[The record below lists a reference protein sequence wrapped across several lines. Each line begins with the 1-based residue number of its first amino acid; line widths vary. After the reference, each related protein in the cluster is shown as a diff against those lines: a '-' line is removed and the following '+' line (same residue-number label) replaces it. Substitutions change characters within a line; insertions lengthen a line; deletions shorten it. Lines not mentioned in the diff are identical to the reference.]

1 MARDFD
7 AGFFDTLEQ
16 GKHEK
21 VYNPVM
27 LLARPHFAAL
37 LTALLFLAQG
47 CTSSTDA
54 RAQAQAQQ
62 AAGAR
67 APAIQSA
74 APPEFSPAQ
83 IRALAATC
91 ATCHGTE
98 GRAVKD
104 AIIPSLAAL
113 PKGYTVQQLR
123 AFRDGSKPS
132 TVMQQI
138 ALGLTDAQIEAV
150 AFYFSTLKR

>member
-1 MARDFD
+1 
-7 AGFFDTLEQ
+7 
-16 GKHEK
+16 
-21 VYNPVM
+21 M
-27 LLARPHFAAL
+27 LLARPRLTAL
-37 LTALLFLAQG
+37 LIGLLFLAQG
-47 CTSSTDA
+47 CTSSKDA

-62 AAGAR
+62 AAAAR
-67 APAIQSA
+67 TPAIQSG
-74 APPEFSPAQ
+74 APPEFSPTQ
-83 IRALAATC
+83 MRALAAAC

-104 AIIPSLAAL
+104 TIIPPLAAL